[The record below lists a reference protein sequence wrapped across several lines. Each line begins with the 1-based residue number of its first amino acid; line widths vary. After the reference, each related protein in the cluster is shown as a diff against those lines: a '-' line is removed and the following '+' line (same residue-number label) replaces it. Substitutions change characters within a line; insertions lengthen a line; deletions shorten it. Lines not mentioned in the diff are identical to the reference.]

1 MIDILYIDVPNEYVS
16 RTDASLFVA
25 QIVRTANEMSSTDN
39 GTPTNKSVNNNNKT
53 NKDMNKQLIQDVIKA
68 GNKAIDSLPVK
79 YTVETKVENYQV
91 YNGIYYDDNHI
102 EFVDNYDDEVYL
114 EYDKVVG
121 IKVSEL

>member
-1 MIDILYIDVPNEYVS
+1 
-16 RTDASLFVA
+16 
-25 QIVRTANEMSSTDN
+25 
-39 GTPTNKSVNNNNKT
+39 
-53 NKDMNKQLIQDVIKA
+53 MNKQLIQEIINA

-102 EFVDNYDDEVYL
+102 EFVDDYDDETKVENYQVYNGIYYDDNHIEFVDDYDDEITL

-121 IKVSEL
+121 IKVSNL